1 MCAHINEDAFG
12 TGTLCAD
19 VCIMCSVCA
28 HSLTMC
34 TVCAQTSAQCVLYVL
49 KHHLLRAG
57 INVLIKIM
65 AKMARKE
72 EQSSVID
79 NYERLE
85 FLGDA
90 VVEFVTTV
98 HLYFMLPDAPEGVL
112 ATYRTA
118 IVQNQ
123 HLTELA
129 KVCIHGVSCTAC
141 TAASSVRRVSAR
153 SRLYS
158 RRAG

>member
-1 MCAHINEDAFG
+1 
-12 TGTLCAD
+12 
-19 VCIMCSVCA
+19 
-28 HSLTMC
+28 MC

-129 KVCIHGVSCTAC
+129 KVRTYTERQWYDMYGCI
-141 TAASSVRRVSAR
+141 VSALCIL
-153 SRLYS
+153 SQ
-158 RRAG
+158 G

>member
-1 MCAHINEDAFG
+1 M
-12 TGTLCAD
+12 
-19 VCIMCSVCA
+19 
-28 HSLTMC
+28 
-34 TVCAQTSAQCVLYVL
+34 
-49 KHHLLRAG
+49 
-57 INVLIKIM
+57 LIKIM

-98 HLYFMLPDAPEGVL
+98 HLYFMLLDAPEGVL

-129 KVCIHGVSCTAC
+129 KVRTYTERQWYDMYGCIVSGLC
-141 TAASSVRRVSAR
+141 
-153 SRLYS
+153 LF
-158 RRAG
+158 